1 MKIYSFRY
9 FCCLL
14 FCALSIFNVLPSY
27 ASIIEAQGSDPNLSS
42 ELQRMALEDQAL
54 RERQAQSHDDVSLE
68 AAIKSMDQDHAIRI
82 SMILKQYGWPHKDKI
97 GTRGL
102 RALWTLIQHGDQ
114 GVLKESLPFMQDA
127 AKTGELSLSLVALSI
142 DRDLIYDGKK
152 QRYGTQF
159 HLKGNRLEMYPVEDD
174 TQLDVL
180 RKGVGLNSMAEY
192 RVELATFYKGMEI
205 N

>member
-1 MKIYSFRY
+1 MKIYNFRY

-14 FCALSIFNVLPSY
+14 FCTFSIFSILPSY
-27 ASIIEAQGSDPNLSS
+27 ASIIEAQGSDPNLST
-42 ELQRMALEDQAL
+42 ELQRMALEDEAL
-54 RERQAQSHDDVSLE
+54 RERQAQSHEDVILE
-68 AAIKSMDQDHAIRI
+68 AAIRAMDQDHAIRI
-82 SMILKQYGWPHKDKI
+82 SMILNKYGWPHKDKI
-97 GTRGL
+97 GTHGL
-102 RALWTLIQHGDQ
+102 KALWTLIQHGGQD
-114 GVLKESLPFMQDA
+114 VLKESLPFMQEA